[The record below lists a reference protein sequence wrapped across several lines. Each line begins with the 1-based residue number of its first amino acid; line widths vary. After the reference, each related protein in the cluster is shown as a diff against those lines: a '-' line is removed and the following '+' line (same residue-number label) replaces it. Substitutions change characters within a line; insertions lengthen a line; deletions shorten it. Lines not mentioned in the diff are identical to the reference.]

1 MLVSTCLS
9 DVYADRVKGEGLFSF
24 RFSNFRF
31 CSISRYV
38 DINIWG
44 FFWYLTKKIWGF
56 FWYLAKKIWGFFF
69 LKTKIVWRFWSNG
82 HKMRKPPTSQSGAFL
97 FNVYTGDTYVVTL
110 FRIPGY
116 GTQCIRKWAHC
127 DARWFFHKKASYAY
141 QYCKGNIFYW
151 KYNLF
156 SLFFNNI
163 NVSLSWNDY
172 ITKKAGTSSQ
182 RFLLY
187 GCYWKSIVVK
197 PKIKSSG

>member
-9 DVYADRVKGEGLFSF
+9 NVYADRVKGEGLFSF

-56 FWYLAKKIWGFFF
+56 FWYLAKKIWGFFWYLAKKIWGFFF
-69 LKTKIVWRFWSNG
+69 LKTKIVWRFWS
-82 HKMRKPPTSQSGAFL
+82 
-97 FNVYTGDTYVVTL
+97 
-110 FRIPGY
+110 
-116 GTQCIRKWAHC
+116 
-127 DARWFFHKKASYAY
+127 
-141 QYCKGNIFYW
+141 NIFYW

-197 PKIKSSG
+197 S